1 MAYFTPLDRH
11 EYIFNKILKKE
22 EIKTTE
28 IAKYFSIDRK
38 TVERDLKDWISPLFE
53 VEIYSENRKWVI
65 PEPIIDIT
73 YYEPSELASIAFL
86 FKYMNDDNPQLLNKT
101 INLFNNLHE
110 KLSHSIYKQSS
121 IEDIL
126 STKKKEFFLLKN
138 AIDSTKEIR
147 FKFFT
152 KDKFVQPLK
161 IANLEKYWYLLCFDL
176 DRCRFSKYPINGI
189 FDVNVTTKSFDINE
203 HKYLNKLDNAI
214 NAFYDIDEEI
224 NVTLKLDWNAK
235 NVLSRKK
242 LNPTQKI
249 YKNEDDEYI
258 MNITISNYMEIIPVI
273 QQWIPLIKVISPKEL
288 NLKIKENIQNY
299 QI

>member
-214 NAFYDIDEEI
+214 NAFYGIDEEI

-273 QQWIPLIKVISPKEL
+273 QQWIPLIKVI
-288 NLKIKENIQNY
+288 
-299 QI
+299 